1 MNKWIDKNKGMILE
15 ETRVNERT
23 GEGQEKRTG
32 QMGRREQDTTGEVRR
47 TGGGEEDKKRGQRR
61 EEMTADEKRG
71 EDIEGVT
78 EEMRSE

>member
-32 QMGRREQDTTGEVRR
+32 
-47 TGGGEEDKKRGQRR
+47 
-61 EEMTADEKRG
+61 
-71 EDIEGVT
+71 
-78 EEMRSE
+78 